1 MEAISPVD
9 VAALAI
15 LTLAVLRGLFIG
27 LIREVFSLGALA
39 AACIAVR
46 LGAAPAADWMLPH
59 MPMEIGSLT
68 ARVIAGGVIAIVVIV
83 SGAGVGRVLRRG
95 ARWAGLGFADRL
107 AGGVLGAAEGCLV
120 LVVLMLLGIAVAG
133 RDHPDLAD
141 SRALAAF
148 ESVERLVQETRPMPP
163 PEQAPDRDSAV
174 CGGRWLAQGGST
186 HRPWSRISS
195 TRR

>member
-1 MEAISPVD
+1 MGDGGNQVEAISPVD

-15 LTLAVLRGLFIG
+15 LTLALLRGLFIG

-46 LGAAPAADWMLPH
+46 LGAGPAADWMLLHVPL
-59 MPMEIGSLT
+59 EIGSLT
-68 ARVIAGGVIAIVVIV
+68 ARVLAGGVIAIFVIV
-83 SGAGVGRVLRRG
+83 VVAGVGRVLRRG
-95 ARWAGLGFADRL
+95 ARWAGLGFADRV
-107 AGGVLGAAEGCLV
+107 AGGVLGTAEGCLV

-148 ESVERLVQETRPMPP
+148 ENVERLVQQTRPMPP
-163 PEQAPDRDSAV
+163 PAPTPSRNSAV
-174 CGGRWLAQGGST
+174 
-186 HRPWSRISS
+186 
-195 TRR
+195 